1 MTIHVL
7 IDALLVAIPVSAI
20 PRAMYCV
27 YKWKSDE
34 EQGSLFKR
42 RLVNLLIFVAIAEGV
57 SAFLYT
63 VYHYIY

>member
-1 MTIHVL
+1 MNLEDL
-7 IDALLVAIPVSAI
+7 IAALLVAIPVSAI

-63 VYHYIY
+63 IYDYLY